1 MMSIGKALVD
11 QLRQSATNPAA
22 EPRIEVELD
31 GVRVRADLGERD
43 RFSATVNSL
52 DITVETPAGDA
63 QQFLS
68 ERSARVMQR
77 LNYLE
82 EPLAV
87 WELDQR
93 EGLAQ
98 LRSSPPQRDGER
110 VDYWEVTLHA
120 GERPAASIGRYRWE
134 PGMPEREA
142 LPYPATFGLLGR
154 LADSLAGALGED

>member
-1 MMSIGKALVD
+1 
-11 QLRQSATNPAA
+11 
-22 EPRIEVELD
+22 
-31 GVRVRADLGERD
+31 RD

-52 DITVETPAGDA
+52 DIIVETPAGDA

-93 EGLAQ
+93 ESLAQ

-110 VDYWEVTLHA
+110 VEYWEVTLHA
-120 GERPAASIGRYRWE
+120 GDRPSAQIGRYRWE

-154 LADSLAGALGED
+154 LADSLAGALSED